1 MPAPWWG
8 AAVAALAYLGLVAR
22 HIMGPLRALKMLPA
36 LLLAAAV
43 APSSTYGAA
52 ALVASAAGDAFLLD
66 KTRFLLHGLAAF
78 LVGHAL
84 FAAAFVGASG
94 EWPSP
99 VVLGALALL
108 AGTVTAVVR
117 PRSGTLRVAVPV
129 YALGL
134 CAMAATATTLGPIG
148 GTGGAAFLV
157 SDAILAVHQFKR
169 PVPGRDLLVAS
180 TYYGALLALSA
191 ALLTATSS

>member
-8 AAVAALAYLGLVAR
+8 AAAAALVYLALVAR
-22 HIMGPLRALKMLPA
+22 HVTGLLRALKMLPA

-43 APSSTYGAA
+43 APSSMPGAA

-66 KTRFLLHGLAAF
+66 KSRFLLHGLAAF
-78 LVGHAL
+78 LVGHVL

-94 EWPSP
+94 AWPSP
-99 VVLGALALL
+99 LVLGALAVL
-108 AGTVTAVVR
+108 AGTVTALVR
-117 PRSGTLRVAVPV
+117 PRSGTLRIAVPV

-134 CAMAATATTLGPIG
+134 CGMAATATTLGPVG
-148 GTGGAAFLV
+148 ALGGAAFLV

-191 ALLTATSS
+191 GLLAAR

>member
-108 AGTVTAVVR
+108 AGTVTA
-117 PRSGTLRVAVPV
+117 GK
-129 YALGL
+129 LGGDD
-134 CAMAATATTLGPIG
+134 LGVEEARDIHNYRIING
-148 GTGGAAFLV
+148 FLV
-157 SDAILAVHQFKR
+157 SVFK
-169 PVPGRDLLVAS
+169 S
-180 TYYGALLALSA
+180 
-191 ALLTATSS
+191 